1 MTIYSS
7 LGVRTLVNARGNATL
22 AGGTLMA
29 PEVVEAMAEAARSFV
44 RIGDLQEA
52 ASRQIAEVTG
62 AEGGYVTTGAAA
74 ALTLGAAAIL
84 ARLDPDRM
92 DRLPD
97 TNGGLSEIVVQ
108 HVHRNPYDHLVR
120 ASGARIVEF
129 GDESGGS
136 AAEMAARI
144 GPATAGAFY
153 HGQAEAVGLP
163 FIEFAATAHEHGLPV
178 LVDASMSLP
187 PRSNLRR
194 FIDEGA
200 DLVAFSGGKT
210 IGGPQA
216 SGFLAGRRDLLVSV
230 GLQQQDMDVLPATW
244 ARRSLLDAGVLT
256 RPPQHGIGRSM
267 KTGKEEIVGLLV
279 ALRRYGEHDEG
290 AETRRWTALTGRL
303 ADELGQIPGL
313 TARADPAQADG
324 RPVPMTV
331 VTVDSH
337 VFGRTAVDIVRAFEA
352 TDPIVMLGDHDAE
365 AGILRLDPE
374 NLDERSVS
382 LLIEAFR
389 RFGPIRALA
398 CRATADQ

>member
-52 ASRQIAEVTG
+52 AGGQIAELTG
-62 AEGGYVTTGAAA
+62 AEAGYVTTGAAA
-74 ALTLGAAAIL
+74 ALTLGAAAML

-92 DRLPD
+92 DQLPD
-97 TNGGLSEIVVQ
+97 TADGPCEIVVQ
-108 HVHRNPYDHLVR
+108 RPHRNPYDHLVR
-120 ASGARIVEF
+120 ASGARLVEF
-129 GDESGGS
+129 GVGSGGTAEEMT
-136 AAEMAARI
+136 AAI

-153 HGQAEAVGLP
+153 HGQAESIGLP
-163 FIEFAATAHEHGLPV
+163 FEAFAAAAHAAGVPV

-216 SGFLAGRRDLLVSV
+216 SGFLAGRRNLLLSV

-244 ARRSLLDAGVLT
+244 ARRSLLDTGKLS
-256 RPPQHGIGRSM
+256 RPPLHGIGRSM

-279 ALRRYGEHDEG
+279 ALRRYAVRDEL
-290 AETRRWTALTGRL
+290 AERQRWIALTERL
-303 ADELGQIPGL
+303 AVELSAIPGL
-313 TARADPAQADG
+313 TARAEPAQADG

-331 VTVDSH
+331 VTVEAAT
-337 VFGRTAVDIVRAFEA
+337 FGRSAVDVVRAFEA
-352 TDPIVMLGDHDAE
+352 MDPIVMLSDHDAE
-365 AGILRLDPE
+365 QGVLRLDPE
-374 NLDERSVS
+374 NLDDASADLV
-382 LLIEAFR
+382 IDAFR
-389 RFGPIRALA
+389 RLA
-398 CRATADQ
+398 P